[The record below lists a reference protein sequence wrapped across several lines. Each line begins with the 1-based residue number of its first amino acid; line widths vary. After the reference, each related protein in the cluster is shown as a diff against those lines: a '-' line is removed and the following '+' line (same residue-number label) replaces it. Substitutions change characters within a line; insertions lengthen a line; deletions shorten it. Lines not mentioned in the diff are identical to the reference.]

1 MKPLIGLSGVFEPQ
15 SGNVRVHLRYM
26 ERILAHGGV
35 PVLLPTSTDI
45 ASVDAIVE
53 KLDGV
58 LFTGGGD
65 ITPSYY
71 GQQLETAEDQT
82 EPVRDVFELALF
94 KASLAK
100 GLPMLGICR
109 GMQLLA
115 VACGAA
121 LAQRV
126 DGHSGGISHDIDIN
140 SGLLYEICGMRSDN
154 VNSYHRQAVAEP
166 SVDLP
171 LVVCARASDG
181 TIEAISHRSHP
192 FCLGVPW
199 HPERGVYSDA
209 VSAGIFSSFVSA
221 SSR

>member
-1 MKPLIGLSGVFEPQ
+1 MKPLIGISGVFEPQ
-15 SGNVRVHLRYM
+15 SGNVRVNMRYM
-26 ERILAHGGV
+26 ERILFHGGV
-35 PVLLPTSTDI
+35 PMLLPTCTDI

-65 ITPSYY
+65 ITPAYY
-71 GQQLETAEDQT
+71 GQRLETDDQT
-82 EPVRDVFELALF
+82 EPLRDAFELALF

-100 GLPMLGICR
+100 ELPMLGICR

-115 VACGAA
+115 VASGAS
-121 LAQRV
+121 LIQSV
-126 DGHSGGISHDIDIN
+126 DGHSNGISHDVNIN
-140 SGLLYEICGMRSDN
+140 GGLLCEICGVGTVS

-166 SVDLP
+166 VYDGP
-171 LVVCARASDG
+171 LVVCARSSEG
-181 TIEAISHRSHP
+181 MVEAISHRSHP
-192 FCLGVPW
+192 FCLGVQW
-199 HPERGVYSDA
+199 HPERRAYSDT